1 MSMSISG
8 SSADNH
14 HHHHHHPPPTVAVWW
29 PQGCCLERSFTKS
42 EKNRPDTKWGD
53 RYSALRLALTRAVCV
68 GESNVLATSR
78 AHVSAISS
86 EDNWE
91 SSNRR
96 VVERMNGREA
106 EACNRIFSNSTRA
119 MRELYCWK
127 QYSHQRARR
136 CCKKI

>member
-1 MSMSISG
+1 MSSG

-14 HHHHHHPPPTVAVWW
+14 HHHHPWLWW

-42 EKNRPDTKWGD
+42 EKKIGQMSSGATGTVP
-53 RYSALRLALTRAVCV
+53 ALRLTLRRAVCV

-91 SSNRR
+91 S
-96 VVERMNGREA
+96 
-106 EACNRIFSNSTRA
+106 
-119 MRELYCWK
+119 
-127 QYSHQRARR
+127 QQ
-136 CCKKI
+136 